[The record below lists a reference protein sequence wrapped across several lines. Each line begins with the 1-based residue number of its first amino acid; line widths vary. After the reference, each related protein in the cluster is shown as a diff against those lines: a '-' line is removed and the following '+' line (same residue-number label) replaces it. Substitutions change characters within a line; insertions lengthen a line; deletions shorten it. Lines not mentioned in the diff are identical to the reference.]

1 VIAGDATAPLR
12 ILIVATSP
20 VLPASH
26 GGRVRTHR
34 LAVGLARA
42 GAQVEVLHPWAPGA
56 PRRPRDVDGVRFH
69 PHFLPANALAF
80 VFRDRLVPSMIAHSW
95 QPFALGP
102 KRRLDRFSGWDVAQF
117 EHVGRARWMRR
128 TSARLVVYSS
138 HNVEVDFRRT
148 EPAPAALRT
157 LTLRAIA
164 ALERRACRDSD
175 LVLACTQRD
184 AERLG
189 ELYGPLRR
197 TEVVPNGF
205 DGDLLRGSRED
216 RDAVRATLGI
226 PAGAWVLVFVG
237 SATAHNLEAIR
248 FLQHDVLP
256 RLDARF
262 HLLLVGNCGPAT
274 AEAPGLAGR
283 VHRSGRVDD
292 LGPMYA
298 AADVAVNP
306 VTSGSGSNLKLA
318 EYLASGLPV
327 VTTPVGLRGFERH
340 ADSVVVATPED
351 FAEAIASVRPG
362 AVRRD
367 GVEDLSWAQVAQ
379 RLHDT
384 YRTLLRP

>member
-1 VIAGDATAPLR
+1 MSTDDPAKPLR

-42 GAQVEVLHPWAPGA
+42 GAQVDVLHPWAPGA
-56 PRRPRDVDGVRFH
+56 PRRPLDVDGVRFH
-69 PHFLPANALAF
+69 PHFLAANALAF
-80 VFRDRLVPSMIAHSW
+80 LFHDRLVPSMIAHSW
-95 QPFALGP
+95 QPFLFGP
-102 KRRLDRFSGWDVAQF
+102 KQRLDRFSGWDVAQF

-128 TSARLVVYSS
+128 TPARLRIYAS

-157 LTLRAIA
+157 LTMRGIA

-175 LVLACTQRD
+175 LVLACTERD
-184 AERLG
+184 AERLDD
-189 ELYGPLRR
+189 LYGPLPR

-205 DGDLLRGSRED
+205 DGDLLRASRDD
-216 RDAVRATLGI
+216 RDAVRDALGI

-237 SATAHNLEAIR
+237 SATAHNLAAIR
-248 FLQHDVLP
+248 FLQRHVLP
-256 RLDARF
+256 TIDARF
-262 HLLLVGNCGPAT
+262 HLLLVGDCGPAT
-274 AEAPGLAGR
+274 TVEPDLAGR

-292 LGPMYA
+292 LGRMYA

-340 ADSVVVATPED
+340 ADSVVVATPEH
-351 FAEAIASVRPG
+351 FAEAVATVRPG
-362 AVRRD
+362 TVRRD
-367 GVEDLSWAQVAQ
+367 GVEDLSWNQVAQ
-379 RLHDT
+379 RLHAT
-384 YRTLLRP
+384 YRTVLRP

>member
-1 VIAGDATAPLR
+1 
-12 ILIVATSP
+12 
-20 VLPASH
+20 
-26 GGRVRTHR
+26 
-34 LAVGLARA
+34 
-42 GAQVEVLHPWAPGA
+42 
-56 PRRPRDVDGVRFH
+56 
-69 PHFLPANALAF
+69 
-80 VFRDRLVPSMIAHSW
+80 
-95 QPFALGP
+95 
-102 KRRLDRFSGWDVAQF
+102 
-117 EHVGRARWMRR
+117 MRR
-128 TSARLVVYSS
+128 TPARLVVYSS

-340 ADSVVVATPED
+340 GDSVVVATPED